1 MELLSKEHYCDLLES
16 TQSFAELRSRAEA
29 GARSAANLHRTHDVF
44 KFSLQRTIFASAS
57 TSESDPARIEALVA
71 LGKSNAALALAL
83 AKAEATKEDRLDLLC
98 AYARRVKERYGEID
112 AELLALINKLIA
124 QVNFAELGDKAV
136 RLAANVLIFD
146 PDVAIGII
154 ESAVKGAS
162 AATRD
167 AAFAELSISASLSKL
182 KYSTKI
188 EDKARLRISDV
199 ALQKVAHSFEVLA
212 ERLDSS
218 ELISTLSKMPAGHQI
233 FFLRSFVN
241 LRKHDAKV
249 LDLVEYGLDTIIR
262 ETEYTPRAKDLA
274 ELCAPFLSKVED
286 TDRMRKLVARFDS
299 QLGLVAKAAHSRDLT
314 VLQMRLAAAEYQY
327 DKLRARDRIEQVEI
341 SDVSDIRTPE
351 VQMECLALTLGALRQ
366 MDKDGELEAGDGFR
380 AVVKDDLNK
389 LIEVILKN
397 TGDHLA
403 AVSPVLRIL
412 AGDDFIAALELAG
425 RLNTESRRNSAYA
438 TVASVIVSQP
448 YREPL
453 LQGLQTA
460 LGSITNLGTRSQATL
475 GLWVRWMRTTA

>member
-1 MELLSKEHYCDLLES
+1 
-16 TQSFAELRSRAEA
+16 
-29 GARSAANLHRTHDVF
+29 
-44 KFSLQRTIFASAS
+44 
-57 TSESDPARIEALVA
+57 
-71 LGKSNAALALAL
+71 
-83 AKAEATKEDRLDLLC
+83 
-98 AYARRVKERYGEID
+98 
-112 AELLALINKLIA
+112 
-124 QVNFAELGDKAV
+124 
-136 RLAANVLIFD
+136 
-146 PDVAIGII
+146 
-154 ESAVKGAS
+154 
-162 AATRD
+162 
-167 AAFAELSISASLSKL
+167 
-182 KYSTKI
+182 
-188 EDKARLRISDV
+188 
-199 ALQKVAHSFEVLA
+199 
-212 ERLDSS
+212 
-218 ELISTLSKMPAGHQI
+218 MPAGHQI

-274 ELCAPFLSKVED
+274 ELCAQPFLSKVED

-327 DKLRARDRIEQVEI
+327 DKLRARDRIEQAYF
-341 SDVSDIRTPE
+341 DVSDIRTPE

-397 TGDHLA
+397 AGDHLA

-475 GLWVRWMRTTA
+475 GLLGALDANSARADWLPHVGGLRPNLTNPKAHGKWDVWMMKASVAAGFTSSPSKSSLNASKRPLRTPSRGGGSSVLHRRRSARFDGARAGEGVLRDGRKGEAPDYVQHPHHAQVVRTLPIAGSAVADTTGPCQDAR